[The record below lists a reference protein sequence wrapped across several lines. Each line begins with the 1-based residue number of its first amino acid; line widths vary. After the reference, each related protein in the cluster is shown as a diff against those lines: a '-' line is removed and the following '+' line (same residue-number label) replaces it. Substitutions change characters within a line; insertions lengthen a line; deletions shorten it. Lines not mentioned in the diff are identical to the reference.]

1 MNKIKTLVIASLI
14 FFSGTY
20 LTNAQEVL
28 SLSENVAKAR
38 IVAPL
43 LLSATGSLDFGGIIV
58 IENEATDVTLSTA
71 NVRSFIEGKA
81 RQITASRLSSSVPTF
96 SLSGEV
102 GLAYTIT
109 IPANSEVLV
118 TLQSDGENATATGD
132 ADAFADNQQMFVND
146 FNYDLNGAPFDTST
160 SVSTSHTFVKST
172 TFKMGAKLKIRA
184 SQIKGDYSGTYTVTV
199 AYD

>member
-71 NVRSFIEGKA
+71 NVRSFEEGKA
-81 RQITASRLSSSVPTF
+81 RQITASRLPSSVPTF

-118 TLQSDGENATATGD
+118 TLQSDGENAAATGD

>member
-43 LLSATGSLDFGGIIV
+43 LLSATGTLNFGGIIV

-71 NVRSFIEGKA
+71 NVRSFEAGKA
-81 RQITASRLSSSVPTF
+81 RQITATRLSSSVPTF

-109 IPANSEVLV
+109 IPANSKVLV
-118 TLQSDGENATATGD
+118 TLQSNGENAAATGD
-132 ADAFADNQQMFVND
+132 ADAFADTQQMFVND
-146 FNYDLNGAPFDTST
+146 FNYDLNGTAFA
-160 SVSTSHTFVKST
+160 VSTSHTFVKST
-172 TFKMGAKLKIRA
+172 TFKMGAKLKIREN
-184 SQIKGDYSGTYTVTV
+184 QIKGDYSGTYTVTV